1 MVGNMLSQS
10 WYKLYNNTKNII
22 INDGNYKISVDDT
35 NSIIL
40 DVGATGVVQVTGD
53 LQVDGSQTTVN
64 SSTLEIEDN
73 EIHTI
78 IGEKEALK
86 QRFCQDLSHYLDKNE
101 DIEVMMNQYLKL

>member
-1 MVGNMLSQS
+1 MA
-10 WYKLYNNTKNII
+10 KNII

-73 EIHTI
+73 YHGMLTRL
-78 IGEKEALK
+78 EAALLRLRGNLK
-86 QRFCQDLSHYLDKNE
+86 MKPPEFRRT
-101 DIEVMMNQYLKL
+101 